1 MTSTIL
7 IFPMHWYC
15 FKLKIIFQWK
25 ISIFNSYI
33 SRLIYLFLGSFSPF
47 SLHVVS
53 FSRLSLFRK
62 MRKFTFFQGAPTG
75 NTFVVTI
82 TSKHHDQFY
91 EYSPR
96 NIDEGGLVNVIIE
109 PLAHLRFKIFKNPS
123 PLIHLS
129 IVEFFNLFFQFL
141 FLFLFLCVIV
151 MHIYFYL
158 VY

>member
-1 MTSTIL
+1 MNDK
-7 IFPMHWYC
+7 H
-15 FKLKIIFQWK
+15 FQLVHKQINLSMFW
-25 ISIFNSYI
+25 
-33 SRLIYLFLGSFSPF
+33 SFSPF

-62 MRKFTFFQGAPTG
+62 TRKFTFFQGAPTG
-75 NTFVVTI
+75 NTFIVTI

-91 EYSPR
+91 DYSPR
-96 NIDEGGLVNVIIE
+96 NIDGGGLVNVIIE
-109 PLAHLRFKIFKNPS
+109 PLAHMRFKIFKNPS

-129 IVEFFNLFFQFL
+129 IVDFLNFFFHFL

-158 VY
+158 VYQRVFRQGISLTI